1 MSEQEKT
8 EYPEIRIPKIDE
20 LLEENAKLVSNIMS
34 SDMTEEE
41 EEYLK
46 VEAEDLEKDLID
58 VQEIINQTLDY
69 LQNKGCDVWKHL

>member
-46 VEAEDLEKDLID
+46 VEAEDLEKDLMD